1 MPLRTD
7 AFINVSDS
15 ITRRKERK
23 ANGRINMRDKGAVIS
38 DCRVSLGII
47 DEEDNND
54 TRVEEKKNPIF
65 GP

>member
-23 ANGRINMRDKGAVIS
+23 ANGRINMRGKGAVIS